1 MLTILIA
8 DDEAFSRRLIRDTL
22 SMIPTFSFV
31 EAEGGV
37 SVVEQARRYQPRLLV
52 LDIMLRKMNGV
63 EVCRLLKADAA
74 LKTIPVILVTASA
87 DPAHRLIA
95 HHVSA
100 DSFIRKPFE
109 ESELLG
115 IVMHVLQ
122 LAEVG
127 KR

>member
-8 DDEAFSRRLIRDTL
+8 DDEAFGLKLIRDTL
-22 SMIPTFSFV
+22 SIIPTVSFV
-31 EAEGGV
+31 EAEDGV
-37 SVVEQARRYQPRLLV
+37 SAVEQTRRYQPRLLI
-52 LDIMLRKMNGV
+52 LDIMIPKMNGV

-74 LKTIPVILVTASA
+74 FKNIPVILITASA
-87 DPAHRLIA
+87 DPAHRVIA
-95 HHVSA
+95 HQVGA
-100 DSFIRKPFE
+100 DGFIRKPFG

-115 IVMHVLQ
+115 TVMRVLQ